1 MPWTEDDAT
10 AHTHKATTPRLRAM
24 WAHVANGAK
33 RRGES
38 DASAI
43 RIANA
48 AVERVPNKPERHEPH
63 RWM

>member
-1 MPWTEDDAT
+1 
-10 AHTHKATTPRLRAM
+10 M